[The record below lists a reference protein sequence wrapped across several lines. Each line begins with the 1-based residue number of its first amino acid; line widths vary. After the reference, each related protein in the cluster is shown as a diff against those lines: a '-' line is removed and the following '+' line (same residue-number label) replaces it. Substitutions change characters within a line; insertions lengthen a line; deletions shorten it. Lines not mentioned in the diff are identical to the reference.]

1 MLDEAHRRTK
11 AGKIVSVLH
20 HFLGR
25 ADLAGL
31 TAVDIGCS
39 AGFIADEL
47 AADGAWTI
55 GLDIDAPG
63 LVRAHARFGEHVH
76 FLGGSGDRLPFAD
89 DSIDVV
95 VFNHIYEH
103 VVDADAVLREV
114 HRTLKPHGAAYL
126 GLANR
131 FQLIEPHYRLP
142 FLSWL
147 PHPAADVYIR
157 RAGKADAYYE
167 KHLSRRN
174 LKILLRGFH
183 VWDYTVA
190 AIRAPQVFG
199 SGDQV
204 GATISRIPAPVLR
217 AGLPLAPTFI
227 WVATKGDV
235 RPTGRAGGAA
245 GDVLHLDLTER
256 TGPT

>member
-1 MLDEAHRRTK
+1 MLDEGHRRTK
-11 AGKIVSVLH
+11 AGKIVSILH

-25 ADLAGL
+25 SDLAGL

-47 AADGAWTI
+47 AAAGAWTI

-63 LVRAHARFGEHVH
+63 LAKARASFGDHVH
-76 FLGGSGDRLPFAD
+76 FMAASADRLPFAD
-89 DSIDVV
+89 GSIDVV

-114 HRTLKPHGAAYL
+114 HRALRPDGVAYL
-126 GLANR
+126 GLVNK
-131 FQLIEPHYRLP
+131 FLLIEPHYRLP

-147 PHPAADVYIR
+147 PQRAADAYIR
-157 RAGKADAYYE
+157 KAGRADAYYE
-167 KHLSRRN
+167 KPLSRRD
-174 LKILLRGFH
+174 LKTLLRGFH

-190 AIRAPQVFG
+190 AIRAPDVFG

-204 GATISRIPAPVLR
+204 GAALAKIPAPVLR
-217 AGLPLAPTFI
+217 AGLPLAPAYI
-227 WVATKGDV
+227 WVATKGDA
-235 RPTGRAGGAA
+235 RPATSAA
-245 GDVLHLDLTER
+245 QARDVLHLDLTHR
-256 TGPT
+256 TRGA

>member
-25 ADLAGL
+25 ADLLGL

-47 AADGAWTI
+47 AADRARTI
-55 GLDIDAPG
+55 GLDIDTPG
-63 LVRAHARFGEHVH
+63 LMKARARFGDHVR
-76 FLGGSGDRLPFAD
+76 FLGGSGDRLPIAD

-114 HRTLKPHGAAYL
+114 HRTLKPDGVAYL
-126 GLANR
+126 GLANK

-142 FLSWL
+142 LLSWL
-147 PHPAADVYIR
+147 PQRGADFYVR
-157 RAGKADAYYE
+157 RTGKADAYYE
-167 KHLSRRN
+167 KHLSRRD
-174 LKILLRGFH
+174 LKTLLRGFH

-190 AIRAPQVFG
+190 AIRAPEVFG

-204 GATISRIPAPVLR
+204 GATVSRIPARVLR

-227 WVATKGDV
+227 WVATKGDA
-235 RPTGRAGGAA
+235 RPATAGGAD
-245 GDVLHLDLTER
+245 DVLHLDLTDR
-256 TGPT
+256 TGPA